1 MAVSNNSANI
11 EMQLPVMEAFY
22 TLQGE
27 GMHSGRAAYFIRLAG
42 CDVGCHWC
50 DVKESWQTENYPL
63 LSIEAIIAGALAY
76 PSRLVVITG
85 GEPFMHDLVSLTDG
99 LKKAGFEINIE
110 TSGAHP
116 ASGHFDWICLSPKKF
131 KNPLSEIY
139 AQAQELKVIVY
150 NNSDFKWALE
160 EAGKVGKDCNL
171 LLQPEWSKQ
180 EKMLPLIIDFIK
192 EHPEW
197 RMSLQTHKWMQI
209 P

>member
-63 LSIEAIIAGALAY
+63 LGIEAIIAGALAY

-131 KNPLSEIY
+131 KNPLTEIY

-160 EAGKVGKDCNL
+160 ESGKVGKDCNL